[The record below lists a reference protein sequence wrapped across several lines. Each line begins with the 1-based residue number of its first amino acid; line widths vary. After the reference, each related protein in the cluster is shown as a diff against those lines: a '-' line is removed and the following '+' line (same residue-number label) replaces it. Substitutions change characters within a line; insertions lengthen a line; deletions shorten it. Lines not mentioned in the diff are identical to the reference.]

1 MKHDTVQVDSDS
13 EKKISHL
20 EFLSLRN
27 TFYEM
32 QILRGRQVDSMKE
45 KSKILFCIVVEHLLK
60 KGVIS

>member
-20 EFLSLRN
+20 EFFSLRN

-45 KSKILFCIVVEHLLK
+45 KSKILFCIVVEER
-60 KGVIS
+60 G